1 MRRARGP
8 LARGASLALCGL
20 MVALP
25 AATLSPHAAGAAPA
39 TPSARISIDHFSPKA
54 ANPKA
59 VVRLSG
65 RIVNSS
71 ANAMPSVTV
80 RLRYSSRAL
89 PSRSQL
95 KLYADDTAGSADP
108 QSVATQGTLA
118 HGVRAKSSAN
128 WSLKVPVSRLGLPDT
143 LGVYPIAVDA
153 VDAAGRSLAQQ
164 RTFLTYG
171 TKSPAYRP
179 TKIAWLWPIVD
190 RPRRADNK
198 TYMDSS
204 LGQSI
209 VSRGRLSRLVDAGVR
224 NAHKVPLTWM
234 VDPSLLDDVDG
245 ISRPHQVIG
254 SGNSTKTEPA
264 DSDATAWLGRLK
276 TAVGNSPLATL
287 PYGDIDAAAVTRA
300 GLDDDVKPAIR
311 DGAQITQRL
320 LKRAPATDLA
330 WPSQGLADADTMDVL
345 AFAGAHTV
353 VLSQRALPTST
364 QLSYTPD
371 GVARLPTSNGSVKVL
386 LTDPT
391 LSDVLGGTQEQ
402 TSAAVT
408 EQRFLAETAL
418 ITAELPNSPRTVV
431 VAPPRRWDP
440 ANGLPEALLNDTRQ
454 VPWIKPVS
462 ATSAKAGPK
471 LDRKLEYTSAEQ
483 QDELGQRYLGKVAD
497 IRTRARRFGSIFPGG
512 TAPDQLATYRMESS
526 AWRSSP
532 TRARRL
538 RERVHWSVDQTSQK
552 VNFVNR
558 ASVTLGGSEAQIPVT
573 IANDL
578 DAGDGS
584 AEAHEANT
592 ATVRVNVTAPESTS
606 ISIGS
611 YNHTIHVGP
620 QSKYTVHVPVTA
632 RAVTVTKLRLELAT
646 ADGKPINPPVEM
658 KIQAT
663 NIGQTASWIT
673 GAALAVLVI
682 AAVVRILRRRSRTR
696 DDGGK
701 PATSEPAASG
711 PDGSVPNAVKVASSS
726 DAPKPDPA
734 DPADPAGPADGA
746 HPDDHRPSTPGE
758 PGMSSGNVREHRR
771 P

>member
-1 MRRARGP
+1 MTRAHGRRTI
-8 LARGASLALCGL
+8 ARGASLVWCGL

-25 AATLSPHAAGAAPA
+25 ATTLTPHVAEAQPAPS
-39 TPSARISIDHFSPKA
+39 TRISIDHFSPKA

-65 RIVNSS
+65 QIVNSS
-71 ANAMPSVTV
+71 GNALPNVTV

-95 KLYADDTAGSADP
+95 KLYADDAAGSTDP
-108 QSVATQGTLA
+108 QNVATQRRLA
-118 HGVRAKSSAN
+118 HGVRAKSSAT

-153 VDAAGRSLAQQ
+153 VDASGRSLALQ

-171 TKSPAYRP
+171 TKSPAYKP
-179 TKIAWLWPIVD
+179 TRIAWLWPVID

-198 TYMDSS
+198 TFMDGS
-204 LGQSI
+204 LGRSI
-209 VSRGRLSRLVDAGVR
+209 TGRGRLSRLVEAGIR
-224 NAHKVPLTWM
+224 NDRRVPLTWM
-234 VDPSLLDDVDG
+234 VDPALLDDVDS
-245 ISRPHQVIG
+245 ISRPHQVIA
-254 SGNSTKTEPA
+254 SDDRTKTEPA
-264 DSDATAWLGRLK
+264 DTDATAWLGRLK
-276 TAVGNSPLATL
+276 SAVGTAPLDIT
-287 PYGDIDAAAVTRA
+287 PYADIDAAAVTRA

-320 LKRAPATDLA
+320 LKRAPATDVA
-330 WPSQGLADADTMDVL
+330 WPTQGLADTDTMDVL
-345 AFAGAHTV
+345 AFAGARTV
-353 VLSQRALPTST
+353 VLSQRALSTS
-364 QLSYTPD
+364 QQVNYTPD
-371 GVARLPTSNGSVKVL
+371 GVAQIPTSNGAVKVL

-454 VPWIKPVS
+454 APWIKPVS
-462 ATSAKAGPK
+462 ATSVKPGPK
-471 LDRKLEYTSAEQ
+471 LDRKLDYTSAEQ
-483 QDELGQRYLGKVAD
+483 QDELGQRYLKKVAD
-497 IRTRARRFGSIFPGG
+497 IRTRARRFASIFPGS
-512 TAPDQLATYRMESS
+512 TTPDQLATFRMESS

-532 TRARRL
+532 TRARRV
-538 RERVHWSVDQTSQK
+538 RERVRWSVDQTSQK

-584 AEAHEANT
+584 AEAHEAKT
-592 ATVRVNVTAPESTS
+592 ATVRVNVTAPGSTS
-606 ISIGS
+606 ISIGA
-611 YNHTIHVGP
+611 YDHTVHVGP
-620 QSKYTVHVPVTA
+620 QSRYTIHVPVSA
-632 RAVTVTKLRLELAT
+632 RAVTVTKLRLELLT

-673 GAALAVLVI
+673 GAGLAVLVI
-682 AAVVRILRRRSRTR
+682 AAVVRILRRRSRAP
-696 DDGGK
+696 DDGDQ
-701 PATSEPAASG
+701 PATSEPAPGG
-711 PDGSVPNAVKVASSS
+711 PDGSVPYAVKVASSS
-726 DAPKPDPA
+726 DLPASPPA
-734 DPADPAGPADGA
+734 DADD
-746 HPDDHRPSTPGE
+746 PDEPRPSTPGD
-758 PGMSSGNVREHRR
+758 PGMSSGNVRERR
-771 P
+771 HP